1 MFSFVKFPILRRKS
15 EDNTSVRTP
24 RNSNQGLY
32 WFVNF
37 HNRFDKALTEIFQFR
52 WALLQS
58 DGLEF
63 SLHNLTFGNGFLWQD
78 WQRKWKKI
86 SLNIPLQLSE
96 ISCKSCNKLTFLML
110 INFHNIFQIVMLK
123 LCLECRWIS
132 IHLLCPQKWLWMNKY
147 F

>member
-24 RNSNQGLY
+24 RNNNQGLY

-63 SLHNLTFGNGFLWQD
+63 ILHNLTFGNVFL
-78 WQRKWKKI
+78 
-86 SLNIPLQLSE
+86 
-96 ISCKSCNKLTFLML
+96 
-110 INFHNIFQIVMLK
+110 
-123 LCLECRWIS
+123 
-132 IHLLCPQKWLWMNKY
+132 
-147 F
+147 